1 MSGNNFSNF
10 KEDINSINRRLNNL
24 IQLVDTKKN
33 FFNNVFFPEKD
44 QSIPMTLHNI
54 HYNSSQKD
62 YNFNDTEKDI
72 IKQYN
77 FDHPDKI
84 FLLPSCDE
92 SGNESKNIYIPSFSQ
107 ICDDIVDLEYL
118 ALFNEEKDL
127 PKDSYPIVLF
137 RRKDPLT
144 NAIKTLS
151 FVKSCINK
159 EPYEI
164 KIFPIQSTSENRD
177 ILTLFVKFNTYEEAK
192 IVHEYL
198 NKSYNISGNLCYD
211 KRELIDS
218 KWYCVVFRMEGGGD
232 QKLGRFVQ
240 LMDEI
245 FKEIDDKDKKFLSNS
260 IEGSCEG
267 QINGNKCI
275 KKLGEV
281 FYCMIKVSSLEQA
294 VTLCVKYNNTRDLK
308 VNLHNLTYKMK
319 KNEMPQIL
327 IDKDGIGQKRL
338 NKQKINKNFKEDEM
352 FQDDLAAML
361 LPSAKLLSRKHKR
374 NKTKKKKNA

>member
-1 MSGNNFSNF
+1 MSENNISNF
-10 KEDINSINRRLNNL
+10 KEDINDINQRLNNL

-33 FFNNVFFPEKD
+33 FYNNVFFPEKD
-44 QSIPMTLHNI
+44 QNIPITLFNI
-54 HYNSSQKD
+54 HYNSSSKD
-62 YNFNDTEKDI
+62 NNFNDKEKD

-77 FDHPDKI
+77 FEQPDKI
-84 FLLPSCDE
+84 FLLPSSDE

-107 ICDDIVDLEYL
+107 ICDDIIDLEYL
-118 ALFNEEKDL
+118 ELVKEEKDL
-127 PKDSYPIVLF
+127 PKGTYPIVLF
-137 RRKDPLT
+137 RGKEPLT
-144 NAIKTLS
+144 NAIKVLN

-159 EPYEI
+159 DPFEI
-164 KIFPIQSTSENRD
+164 KILPIQSIHDTKD
-177 ILTLFVKFNTYEEAK
+177 ILSLFVKFYTYEEAK
-192 IVHEYL
+192 IITEYL
-198 NKSYNISGNLCYD
+198 NKSYNIQGKLCYD

-245 FKEIDDKDKKFLSNS
+245 YKEINDKDKKFLMNS

-267 QINGNKCI
+267 QINGIKCI

-294 VTLCVKYNNTRDLK
+294 VTLCVKYNNTRDIK
-308 VNLHNLTYKMK
+308 VNLHTLTYKMK

-327 IDKDGIGQKRL
+327 IEKEGIGEKRP

-352 FQDDLAAML
+352 FQDDIAFMMF
-361 LPSAKLLSRKHKR
+361 PPRKLLSRKHKR
-374 NKTKKKKNA
+374 NKIKKEKNV